1 MQNKSFILQRV
12 GYVKKIYI
20 FLNAICNRIYN
31 IQRLYNFPR
40 VKQVIQMSKKFL
52 PDFGHFYG
60 DFP

>member
-1 MQNKSFILQRV
+1 MQNKSFIFQRV
-12 GYVKKIYI
+12 GYVKKIYF
-20 FLNAICNRIYN
+20 FLNAIYNRIYN